1 MLTVLIL
8 TSVIAL
14 AYLGIFVKVSG
25 GIPESLSATYYGL
38 KEDGWLF
45 QALCIGMAFG
55 LLPMWIESC
64 CVEYE
69 YLPFLAC
76 GSLGFVGIAPSFKLK
91 LEGMIHYSAA
101 VVCCVSAILWLL
113 LSGNYPIVI
122 WWSGICQMLYLQF
135 GRWCWWL
142 EVGVMG
148 AVFTALALTNTC

>member
-1 MLTVLIL
+1 MLLTLIIL
-8 TSVIAL
+8 TTL
-14 AYLGIFVKVSG
+14 CYLVYSVKVME

-55 LLPMWIESC
+55 LLPMWIEAC
-64 CVEYE
+64 GGEYE

-101 VVCCVSAILWLL
+101 VVCCVCAVLWQVLEGLWDITLL
-113 LSGNYPIVI
+113 FALIG
-122 WWSGICQMLYLQF
+122 WMCYLQWKN
-135 GRWCWWL
+135 WCFWL
-142 EVGVMG
+142 EVAVTGSVM
-148 AVFTALALTNTC
+148 ANLWRLV

>member
-1 MLTVLIL
+1 MIILVIL
-8 TSVIAL
+8 TILCYL
-14 AYLGIFVKVSG
+14 AYSVKVME

-64 CVEYE
+64 CGEYE

-76 GSLGFVGIAPSFKLK
+76 GSLGFVGVAPSFKLK

-122 WWSGICQMLYLQF
+122 WWGCICLMLYLQF

-142 EVGVMG
+142 EVGVIG
-148 AVFTALALTNTC
+148 GVISALIC

>member
-1 MLTVLIL
+1 MVLL
-8 TSVIAL
+8 LVIATVVT
-14 AYLGIFVKVSG
+14 IFYVLYVSADRDG
-25 GIPESLSATYYGL
+25 LPESLSATYYNL

-55 LLPMWIESC
+55 LLPIWIEAC
-64 CVEYE
+64 CGEYE

-122 WWSGICQMLYLQF
+122 WWSGICLMLYLQF

-142 EVGVMG
+142 EVGVIG
-148 AVFTALALTNTC
+148 GVISALTC

>member
-1 MLTVLIL
+1 MMFIIIL
-8 TSVIAL
+8 TIL
-14 AYLGIFVKVSG
+14 CYLVYSVKVME
-25 GIPESLSATYYGL
+25 GIPESISATYYNL

-55 LLPMWIESC
+55 LLPIWIEAC
-64 CVEYE
+64 GGEYE

-76 GSLGFVGIAPSFKLK
+76 GSLGLVGIAPSFKLK

-101 VVCCVSAILWLL
+101 VVCCVSAIIWLL

-122 WWSGICQMLYLQF
+122 WWGGICLMLYLQF

-142 EVGVMG
+142 EVGVIG
-148 AVFTALALTNTC
+148 GVLLEILC

>member
-1 MLTVLIL
+1 MITLTIL
-8 TSVIAL
+8 TTLCYL
-14 AYLGIFVKVSG
+14 AYSVKVME
-25 GIPESLSATYYGL
+25 GIPESISATYYGL

-45 QALCIGMAFG
+45 QAMCIGMAFG

-64 CVEYE
+64 CGEYE

-91 LEGMIHYSAA
+91 LEGIIHYSAA
-101 VVCCVSAILWLL
+101 VVCCVSSILWLL

-122 WWSGICQMLYLQF
+122 WLGGICLMLHLQF

-142 EVGVMG
+142 EVGVIG
-148 AVFTALALTNTC
+148 GILTSLI

>member
-1 MLTVLIL
+1 MLLTLIIL
-8 TSVIAL
+8 TTLCYL
-14 AYLGIFVKVSG
+14 AYSAKVME

-64 CVEYE
+64 CGEYE

-101 VVCCVSAILWLL
+101 VVCCVSAVLWQILTGLWDTALL
-113 LSGNYPIVI
+113 FGFVGLMCS
-122 WWSGICQMLYLQF
+122 LQWKNK
-135 GRWCWWL
+135 WCWWL
-142 EVGVMG
+142 ELSVIGSV
-148 AVFTALALTNTC
+148 LANLTRLII

>member
-1 MLTVLIL
+1 MIIIIIL
-8 TSVIAL
+8 TTIC
-14 AYLGIFVKVSG
+14 YLVYSVKVME

-55 LLPMWIESC
+55 LLPIWIETC
-64 CVEYE
+64 GGEYE

-122 WWSGICQMLYLQF
+122 WWSFICLMLYLQF
-135 GRWCWWL
+135 GKWCWWL
-142 EVGVMG
+142 EVGVIG
-148 AVFTALALTNTC
+148 GILTSLI

>member
-1 MLTVLIL
+1 MIG
-8 TSVIAL
+8 VIGIATIC
-14 AYLGIFVKVSG
+14 YLVYSVKVME

-55 LLPMWIESC
+55 LLPIWIESC
-64 CVEYE
+64 CGEYE

-101 VVCCVSAILWLL
+101 VVCCVSAVLWQVFEDLL
-113 LSGNYPIVI
+113 DTLLFFSFVG
-122 WWSGICQMLYLQF
+122 CMLYLQYKK
-135 GRWCWWL
+135 WCFWL
-142 EVGVMG
+142 E
-148 AVFTALALTNTC
+148 LAIIYSVIFNIWRINL

>member
-1 MLTVLIL
+1 MITLTIL
-8 TSVIAL
+8 TTLCYL
-14 AYLGIFVKVSG
+14 AYSVKVME
-25 GIPESLSATYYGL
+25 GIPESISATYYGL

-45 QALCIGMAFG
+45 QAMCIGMAFG

-64 CVEYE
+64 CGEYE

-91 LEGMIHYSAA
+91 LEGIIHYSAA
-101 VVCCVSAILWLL
+101 VVCCVSSILWLL

-122 WWSGICQMLYLQF
+122 WLGGICLMLYLQF

-142 EVGVMG
+142 EVGVIG
-148 AVFTALALTNTC
+148 GILTSLI